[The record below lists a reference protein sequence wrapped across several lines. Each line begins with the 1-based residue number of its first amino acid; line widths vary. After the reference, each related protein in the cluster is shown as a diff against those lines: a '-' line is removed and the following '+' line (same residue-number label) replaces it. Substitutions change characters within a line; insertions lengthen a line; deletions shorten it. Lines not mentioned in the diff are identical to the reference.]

1 MRIKL
6 NKKTEDQ
13 AQLPGYSRHQLSL
26 LLCVTSPVPICKCHK
41 RRYYVC
47 CILIGGKELQH
58 QSKRASEHC
67 QNNNRDADAGFYLL
81 NIYYALGIAL
91 SIHYQYN
98 TSTCPIIGTV
108 IEVPKVTGSFLT
120 LNYNHRSYP
129 TRPYPC
135 PSWD

>member
-1 MRIKL
+1 MCKFYCIY
-6 NKKTEDQ
+6 NYIDQ
-13 AQLPGYSRHQLSL
+13 DLKHN
-26 LLCVTSPVPICKCHK
+26 VFIPICKCHK

-47 CILIGGKELQH
+47 CISIGGKELQH

-67 QNNNRDADAGFYLL
+67 QNNNRDADSGFYLL

-108 IEVPKVTGSFLT
+108 IEVPKVTPSFLT

-135 PSWD
+135 PKLGLAIRLS